1 MPDSPEN
8 FTSTYQT
15 VHSIAYKRAAPPSA
29 VPALTRSLVLT
40 CERSAFPAK
49 ASPIHADKSD
59 SKEITRSPRHHHH
72 RPFVFHEAQSRAIN
86 GFFAS
91 ICETFKI
98 AEADTRFNASLHA
111 KAIIGDVQL
120 VVVVDRFRD
129 HLAIQLTADLTE
141 CADAYPDQNAINEQT
156 LSFEF
161 DDPELSARA
170 LRNAM
175 DEFVA
180 DEGKRKD
187 ARELIYETF
196 WDEVAQAL
204 CLTASEQAQSKLFSI
219 VDYRGV
225 IFSEDTFGIKLD
237 ELRIEKLENLAVEE
251 IDKINDSFPF
261 RAMKNAL
268 NEQDVVS
275 NSEILCCSVYHGTLL
290 YMSNLGSEIFS
301 TGQTSWDDSFTTFAA
316 VCKPVNRW
324 QVGRIIYRVNQAG
337 QYRIMSLKDFAEFKD
352 IGKNLKDLLQKM
364 EGIRGIS
371 ESQEQMEERLT
382 NLSNMR
388 VDIDEIG
395 KGGLQE
401 VKYMIKRSQDLSTR
415 FSQIISTLE
424 LNRIPGWQPYSDF
437 VTRRVTP
444 VYDQIETVRERLATV
459 ESAYH
464 NILEELDNELQRHNE
479 ESLVSIQ
486 QELLGSQSFQH
497 KIESIALAYYGG
509 TIIYYMISTGW
520 YLYHDTLYSYWCSF
534 FSDYD
539 FSAWC
544 HKIGELEKV
553 AFEKIEK
560 PVKFWSFFG
569 TTLFALLYYRYQ
581 EWAHHEKKH
590 HAEEVRKQMWKG
602 VPKPRREKPP
612 SLTIS
617 RWLRGAPARFAN
629 KFRQSGK
636 TDSSSH

>member
-1 MPDSPEN
+1 M
-8 FTSTYQT
+8 
-15 VHSIAYKRAAPPSA
+15 
-29 VPALTRSLVLT
+29 T

-49 ASPIHADKSD
+49 ASPIHFDKSD
-59 SKEITRSPRHHHH
+59 GEEITPSAQQHHH
-72 RPFVFHEAQSRAIN
+72 RPFVFHEAQSRAID

-91 ICETFKI
+91 ICETFQI
-98 AEADTRFNASLHA
+98 AEAQTRFNASLHA

-129 HLAIQLTADLTE
+129 HLAIQLTADLNAS
-141 CADAYPDQNAINEQT
+141 ADAAPDQNAESEQP

-161 DDPELSARA
+161 DAPDLSAKA
-170 LRNAM
+170 LRDAM

-180 DEGKRKD
+180 DGGKHKNARK
-187 ARELIYETF
+187 LIYETF
-196 WDEVAQAL
+196 WDEVALAL

-225 IFSEDTFGIKLD
+225 IFSEDTFGITLD
-237 ELRIEKLENLAVEE
+237 ELRMEKLESLAVEE
-251 IDKINDSFPF
+251 LDRINEDLPF

-301 TGQTSWDDSFTTFAA
+301 TGQTSWDDTFTTFAA

-337 QYRIMSLKDFAEFKD
+337 QYRIMSLKDFAEFND
-352 IGKNLKDLLQKM
+352 IGKKLKNLLQKM

-371 ESQEQMEERLT
+371 GSQEQMEERLS
-382 NLSNMR
+382 NLSKMR
-388 VDIDEIG
+388 VEIDEIG
-395 KGGLQE
+395 IGGLQE

-424 LNRIPGWQPYSDF
+424 LSRIPGWQPYSDF

-444 VYDQIETVRERLATV
+444 VYNQIETVRERLATV

-479 ESLVSIQ
+479 EALVSIQ

-509 TIIYYMISTGW
+509 TIIFYIISTACYQLGG
-520 YLYHDTLYSYWCSF
+520 
-534 FSDYD
+534 
-539 FSAWC
+539 SA
-544 HKIGELEKV
+544 I
-553 AFEKIEK
+553 FDKIEK
-560 PVKFWSFFG
+560 PVKFWSFSG

-602 VPKPRREKPP
+602 VPKSSREKSP
-612 SLTIS
+612 SLTVS
-617 RWLRGAPARFAN
+617 KWLRGAPARFAR
-629 KFRQSGK
+629 KFRRSG
-636 TDSSSH
+636 TINPSSH